1 MNLGVILQGLK
12 TGVRLEFIEA
22 LHDWLTQK
30 IFLFNEHT
38 IPFVEVDTRIVC
50 THNCRKMA
58 CGTPKLWSYQTHNLD
73 TQDRAGM
80 SDPPNFSEIAD

>member
-50 THNCRKMA
+50 THKKIVAKWHVDPRS
-58 CGTPKLWSYQTHNLD
+58 CGPIKPTT
-73 TQDRAGM
+73 
-80 SDPPNFSEIAD
+80 